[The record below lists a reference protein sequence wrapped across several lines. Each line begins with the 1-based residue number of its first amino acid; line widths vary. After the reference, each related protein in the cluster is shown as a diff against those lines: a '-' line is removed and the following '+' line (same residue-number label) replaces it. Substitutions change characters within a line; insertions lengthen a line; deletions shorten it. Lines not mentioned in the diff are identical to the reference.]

1 MTPGAVAVL
10 LGTRPEAI
18 KLAPVVRALSAAGAP
33 PLLLVTGQHEELLRP
48 VLSDLGLAA
57 DENLRVMARDQGL
70 AELSARLLATVDE
83 AMARLRPS
91 LIVVQGDTTS
101 AAMGALAGFYRGV
114 RVAHVEAGLRTGD
127 ARNPFPEEMNR
138 RLVGQ
143 LADLHFAPTAR
154 ARDQLLREGVAGE
167 RVHLVGN
174 TVVDA
179 LQDARARLL
188 PRLPPDPATDALGR
202 ERRLV
207 LVTAHRR
214 ESFGDDLR
222 AIVAGVRSI
231 ARAFPGDVEV
241 AYPVHLNPNV
251 DGPVR
256 EMLADEPGVRLLDP
270 LPYLRFL
277 DLLTRS
283 TLVVTDSGGVQEEA
297 TALGKPFLVVRRTS
311 ERLEAIDAGVGELVG
326 TDAAAIA
333 AAAARLLSDPVL
345 YARRAAPSSV
355 FGDGRAGER
364 IAEVLLREASAETAG
379 RSRPRW

>member
-1 MTPGAVAVL
+1 MTPGPVAVL

-18 KLAPVVRALSAAGAP
+18 KLAPVVRALAAAGAAP
-33 PLLLVTGQHEELLRP
+33 RVLVTGQHDQMLRP
-48 VLSDLGLAA
+48 VLEDLGLVA
-57 DENLRVMARDQGL
+57 DENLQVMAQDQGL
-70 AELSARLLATVDE
+70 ADLSARLLAEVD
-83 AMARLRPS
+83 AALVRARPAT
-91 LIVVQGDTTS
+91 IVVQGDTTS
-101 AAMGALAGFYRGV
+101 AAMGALAAFYRGV
-114 RVAHVEAGLRTGD
+114 RIAHVEAGLRTGA

-138 RLVGQ
+138 RLLGQ

-154 ARDQLLREGVAGE
+154 ARDALLREGVAAD

-179 LQDARARLL
+179 LHDARARLL
-188 PRLPPDPATDALGR
+188 PRLPPDPDLDGLGR

-214 ESFGDDLR
+214 ESFGEDLR
-222 AIVAGVRSI
+222 AIAEAVRRI
-231 ARAFPGDVEV
+231 ARAFAGDVEI

-256 EMLADEPGVRLLDP
+256 ALLGGEPGVRLLAP

-277 DLLTRS
+277 DLLVRA
-283 TLVVTDSGGVQEEA
+283 TLVITDSGGVQEEA

-326 TDAAAIA
+326 TDAAVIA
-333 AAAARLLSDPVL
+333 AAAARLLSDAAL
-345 YARRAAPSSV
+345 YARRAAPSDV

-364 IAEVLLREASAETAG
+364 IAEVLLREASAGTG
-379 RSRPRW
+379 DRSLPRS

>member
-33 PLLLVTGQHEELLRP
+33 PHLLVTGQHDELLRP
-48 VLSDLGLAA
+48 VLADLGLVA
-57 DENLRVMARDQGL
+57 DENLRVMAQDQGL
-70 AELSARLLATVDE
+70 AALSARLLSAIDE
-83 AMARLRPS
+83 AMGRLRPS
-91 LIVVQGDTTS
+91 LMVVQGDTTS
-101 AAMGALAGFYRGV
+101 AAMGALAAFYRGV

-143 LADLHFAPTAR
+143 LADLHFAPTVR
-154 ARDQLLREGVAGE
+154 ARDQLVREGVAGE

-179 LQDARARLL
+179 LQDACARLL
-188 PRLPPDPATDALGR
+188 PRLPRDPATDALGR

-222 AIVAGVRSI
+222 AIVAGVREV
-231 ARAFPGDVEV
+231 ARAFPDDVEI

-256 EMLADEPGVRLLDP
+256 ELLAGEPGVRLLDP

-277 DLLTRS
+277 DLLTRA
-283 TLVVTDSGGVQEEA
+283 TLVITDSGGVQEEA

-333 AAAARLLSDPVL
+333 EAAGRLLSDPAL

-364 IAEVLLREASAETAG
+364 IAEILLREASGETAG

>member
-1 MTPGAVAVL
+1 VL

-18 KLAPVVRALSAAGAP
+18 KLAPVVRALAAAGAAP
-33 PLLLVTGQHEELLRP
+33 RVLVTGQHDQMLRP
-48 VLSDLGLAA
+48 VLDDLGLVA
-57 DENLRVMARDQGL
+57 DENLQVMAQDQGL
-70 AELSARLLATVDE
+70 ADLSARLLAEVD
-83 AMARLRPS
+83 AALVRAPPAT
-91 LIVVQGDTTS
+91 IVVQGDTTS
-101 AAMGALAGFYRGV
+101 AAMGALAAFYRGV
-114 RVAHVEAGLRTGD
+114 RIAHVEAGLRTGA

-138 RLVGQ
+138 RLLGQ

-154 ARDQLLREGVAGE
+154 ARDALLREGVAAD

-179 LQDARARLL
+179 LHDARARLL
-188 PRLPPDPATDALGR
+188 PRLPRDPDLDGLGR

-214 ESFGDDLR
+214 ESFGEDLR
-222 AIVAGVRSI
+222 AIAEAVRRI
-231 ARAFPGDVEV
+231 ARAFAGDVEV

-256 EMLADEPGVRLLDP
+256 ALLGSEPGVRLLAP

-277 DLLTRS
+277 DLLVRA
-283 TLVVTDSGGVQEEA
+283 TLVITDSGGVQEEA

-311 ERLEAIDAGVGELVG
+311 ERMEAIDAGVGELVG
-326 TDAAAIA
+326 TDAAAITE
-333 AAAARLLSDPVL
+333 AAARLLSDAAL
-345 YARRAAPSSV
+345 YARRAAPSDV

-364 IAEVLLREASAETAG
+364 IAEVLLREASARTG
-379 RSRPRW
+379 DRSLPRS

>member
-1 MTPGAVAVL
+1 VTPGPVAVL

-18 KLAPVVRALSAAGAP
+18 KLAPVVRALAAAGAAP
-33 PLLLVTGQHEELLRP
+33 RVLVTGQHDQMLRP
-48 VLSDLGLAA
+48 VLEDLGLVA
-57 DENLRVMARDQGL
+57 DENLQVMAQDQGL
-70 AELSARLLATVDE
+70 ADLSARLLAEVD
-83 AMARLRPS
+83 AALVRARPAT
-91 LIVVQGDTTS
+91 IVVQGDTTS
-101 AAMGALAGFYRGV
+101 AAMGALAAFYRGV
-114 RVAHVEAGLRTGD
+114 RIAHVEAGLRTGA

-138 RLVGQ
+138 RLLGQ

-154 ARDQLLREGVAGE
+154 ARDALLREGVAAD

-179 LQDARARLL
+179 LHDARARLL
-188 PRLPPDPATDALGR
+188 PRLPPDPDLDGLGR

-214 ESFGDDLR
+214 ESFGEDLR
-222 AIVAGVRSI
+222 AIAEAVRRI
-231 ARAFPGDVEV
+231 ARAFAGDVEI

-256 EMLADEPGVRLLDP
+256 ALLGGEPGVRLLAP

-277 DLLTRS
+277 DLLVRA
-283 TLVVTDSGGVQEEA
+283 TLVITDSGGVQEEA

-326 TDAAAIA
+326 TDAAVIA
-333 AAAARLLSDPVL
+333 AAAARLLSDAAL
-345 YARRAAPSSV
+345 YARRAAPSDV

-364 IAEVLLREASAETAG
+364 IAEVLLREASAGTG
-379 RSRPRW
+379 DRSLPRS